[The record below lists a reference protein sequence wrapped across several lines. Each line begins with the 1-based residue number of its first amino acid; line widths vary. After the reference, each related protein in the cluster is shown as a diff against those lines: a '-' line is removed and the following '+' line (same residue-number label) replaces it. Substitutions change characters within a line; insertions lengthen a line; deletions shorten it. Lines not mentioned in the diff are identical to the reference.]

1 VLQKSIKRRAGAA
14 HIYPNPNGLASPAFA
29 GADMPDIRRITMR
42 HIRDILRLKLE
53 LHHSH
58 QHIADALGIS
68 KGVVAKYVKL
78 ASTTGLQWPQI
89 QTMDETALHTRLTG
103 APQRASSFLAPD
115 YAHLHQELRRK
126 GMTLMLLWQE
136 HSEQHP
142 GEAIHSYSQFCENY
156 RRFAKTLKRS
166 MRQIHRAGE
175 KMFIDYC
182 GPTVGLTDASR
193 AHIFVSAL
201 GASGYTFAYA
211 TPRETMADWLG
222 ATAQALRFYGGCTE
236 LIVPDNPKAMIAN
249 PDRYE
254 PRANDTVLD
263 FARHYGCSV
272 LPARPRHPQDKAKAE
287 SAVQV
292 VERWIL
298 MRLRHQKFDT
308 VDEVNE
314 AIAPLLVQLNNKA
327 FQKLTGS
334 RASVFAQIDAP
345 ALRPLPLQTWEL
357 AVFKTVKVHIDQ
369 HVEFEGHR
377 YSVPHALVGMTLE
390 VRVTQRVVEILHRGQ
405 RVASHVRCAHKGGF
419 TTVPE
424 HLSAAHRAHLEWS
437 PERLVHW
444 GQDIG
449 VATGALVSR
458 MLATRQHPEHG
469 YRACLALLSLAKRY
483 GKPRLEAACLIAL
496 ELGTTRSVDVREIL
510 VNGRDQVTPSTTPEW
525 VSPAHA
531 NVRGPAHY
539 H

>member
-1 VLQKSIKRRAGAA
+1 MRQIK
-14 HIYPNPNGLASPAFA
+14 
-29 GADMPDIRRITMR
+29 DV
-42 HIRDILRLKLE
+42 LRLKLE
-53 LHHSH
+53 LNHSH
-58 QHIADALGIS
+58 QHIASALGIS
-68 KGVVAKYVKL
+68 KGVVTKYVKL
-78 ASTTGLQWPQI
+78 ASAAGLQWAQI
-89 QTMDETALHTRLTG
+89 QTMDETALHNRLMG
-103 APQRASSFLAPD
+103 APQRASTFIAPD
-115 YAHLHQELRRK
+115 YAKLHQELQRK

-142 GEAIHSYSQFCENY
+142 DESIHSYSQFCENY

-175 KMFIDYC
+175 KMFIDYA
-182 GPTVGLTDASR
+182 GPTVGLTDGSR

-263 FARHYGCSV
+263 FARHYGTSV

-298 MRLRHQKFDT
+298 MRLRHYRFET

-314 AIAPLLVQLNNKA
+314 AIAPLLKQLNNKP
-327 FQKLTGS
+327 FQKLSGC
-334 RASVFAQIDAP
+334 RASVFAEIDAP
-345 ALRPLPLQTWEL
+345 ALRALPMQTWEL
-357 AVFKTVKVHIDQ
+357 AVYKTVKVHIDS
-369 HVEFEGHR
+369 HIEFGEHY
-377 YSVPHALVGMTLE
+377 YSVPHALVGLYLE
-390 VRVTQRVVEILHRGQ
+390 ARATQRTVELLHRGQ
-405 RVASHVRCAHKGGF
+405 RVASHMRSAHKGKF
-419 TTVPE
+419 TTITE
-424 HLSAAHRAHLEWS
+424 HLPAAHRAHLQWS
-437 PERLVHW
+437 PERLIHW
-444 GQDIG
+444 GKDIG
-449 VATGALVSR
+449 AATGSLVTR
-458 MLATRQHPEHG
+458 MLVTRQHPEHG
-469 YRACLALLSLAKRY
+469 YRACLALLSLAKRF
-483 GKPRLEAACLIAL
+483 GRARLEAACLIAL
-496 ELGTTRSVDVREIL
+496 ELGTTRSADVREIL
-510 VNGRDQVTPSTTPEW
+510 ANGRDQAAPSTMSDW
-525 VSPAHA
+525 VSPVHA

>member
-1 VLQKSIKRRAGAA
+1 MRQIK
-14 HIYPNPNGLASPAFA
+14 
-29 GADMPDIRRITMR
+29 DV
-42 HIRDILRLKLE
+42 LRLKLE

-58 QHIADALGIS
+58 QHIACALGIS

-78 ASTTGLQWPQI
+78 ASTAGLQWPQV
-89 QTMDETALHTRLTG
+89 QTMDETALHARLMGGTTK
-103 APQRASSFLAPD
+103 RCSTFVEPD
-115 YAHLHQELRRK
+115 YAQVRQELQRK

-136 HSEQHP
+136 HTERHP
-142 GEAIHSYSQFCENY
+142 DGPVHSYSQFCENY

-175 KMFIDYC
+175 KLFIDYA
-182 GPTVGLTDASR
+182 GPTVALTDGLR

-211 TPRETMADWLG
+211 TPRETTADWLG
-222 ATAQALRFYGGCTE
+222 ATAQALRFYGGVVE
-236 LIVPDNPKAMIAN
+236 LIVPDNPKAVIAN

-263 FARHYGCSV
+263 FARHYGTSV

-298 MRLRHQKFDT
+298 MRLRHQKFET
-308 VDEVNE
+308 VDEVNV
-314 AIAPLLVQLNNKA
+314 AIAPLLVQLNNKP
-327 FQKLTGS
+327 FQKLPGS

-345 ALRPLPLQTWEL
+345 ALRPLPMQTWEL

-369 HVEFEGHR
+369 HIEFEGHR
-377 YSVPHALVGMTLE
+377 YSVPHALVGVTLE
-390 VRVTQRVVEILHRGQ
+390 VRVTQRAVEVLHRGQ
-405 RVASHVRCAHKGGF
+405 RVASHARCAHKGGF

-424 HLSAAHRAHLEWS
+424 HLSAAHRAHMEWT
-437 PERLVHW
+437 PERLIHW

-449 VATGALVSR
+449 VATGSLVTR
-458 MLATRQHPEHG
+458 MLQMRQHPEHG

-496 ELGTTRSVDVREIL
+496 ELGTTRSADVREIL
-510 VNGRDQVTPSTTPEW
+510 INGRDQVTPDATPEW

-531 NVRGPAHY
+531 NVRGPACY